1 MTHQSF
7 KAIQRL
13 NARIDILRSAQFD
26 TDHEVTIAELQ
37 ATINILESVKK
48 SLMWA

>member
-1 MTHQSF
+1 MNYQSI
-7 KAIQRL
+7 KNL
-13 NARIDILRSAQFD
+13 NARINVLRSAQFD

-48 SLMWA
+48 SLMRA